1 VLTAAAYVRVCQ
13 PSQVTG
19 RLVVCGVP
27 IGNPADAG
35 PRLAQA
41 LRDADLVAAEDTRRT
56 RRLAQELGI
65 DREHLGRV
73 VAHHEHNER
82 ESAAG
87 LVGLMLAGAVVALVT
102 DAGMPAVSDPGF
114 RVVAAAVAAGIP
126 VTVVP
131 GPSSVTA
138 ALAVSGLPSDRWC
151 VEGFL
156 PRQAGARRTR
166 CAQLGTEERTMVF
179 LEAPHRIA
187 ATLADLALPFGAG
200 RSAVLCR
207 ELTKTH
213 EEIVR
218 GSLGSLL
225 GWAEQ
230 REVLGELTLVVAGAS
245 GSSEVLDLAGLVSA
259 RMATGESRRDAVDAV
274 AGLTGTPRRRVYEVS
289 LGSGP

>member
-138 ALAVSGLPSDRWC
+138 ALAVSGLA
-151 VEGFL
+151 
-156 PRQAGARRTR
+156 RQAGARRTR